1 MDINLC
7 PSAPAWEMLSKRELK
22 KVGDADIPVDEKD
35 REKLTRLGQ
44 ERAQAIIDHLAEAHG
59 IDRGRL
65 LICETKIP
73 TKRDARPAV
82 ELQL

>member
-1 MDINLC
+1 
-7 PSAPAWEMLSKRELK
+7 
-22 KVGDADIPVDEKD
+22 VGDADIPVDEKG

-44 ERAQAIIDHLAEAHG
+44 ERAQAILDHLAEAHG
-59 IDRGRL
+59 IDRARL

-73 TKRDARPAV
+73 TRRDAQPVV

>member
-1 MDINLC
+1 
-7 PSAPAWEMLSKRELK
+7 
-22 KVGDADIPVDEKD
+22 VDEKD

-44 ERAQAIIDHLAEAHG
+44 ERAQAILDHLAETHG

-73 TKRDARPAV
+73 TKRDAQPAV